1 MRHKSILCKKIL
13 FGIMIVVFTII
24 TIGCNKKDVKKN
36 NEKTLKKKITASDII
51 DKVVDNYSSKEIKD
65 VKIES
70 NATLTS
76 DKDKSMNVG
85 IVVHNSF
92 VDNDTKKCITNL
104 NLKINVDKKENII
117 DLFINEQGNVVYSL
131 NKSDYYS
138 ADEIY
143 GMLGINYSAPKLE
156 NSDKSA
162 KNTEKPSIT
171 GSIEEPSES
180 PTSNVEDISQTVSP
194 RKVYTIE
201 DLKGISK
208 KLVLEGTNEINGVE
222 CYVLKGKINSVEI
235 SNFFVKNLTEGLY
248 EIPKKFGDI
257 IYEIYVTKANY
268 DINSVALDCKK
279 LVSTLSGGE
288 EIESNVVSLNIT
300 YNTGKKLTFPKGKA
314 FELERYR
321 DILNLIGE
329 ITIGLRN
336 MKVK

>member
-51 DKVVDNYSSKEIKD
+51 DKVVDNYSSKKIKD

-104 NLKINVDKKENII
+104 NLKINVDKKENVI

-162 KNTEKPSIT
+162 KNTEEPSIT
-171 GSIEEPSES
+171 GSIEKPSES
-180 PTSNVEDISQTVSP
+180 STSNVEDISQTVSP

-235 SNFFVKNLTEGLY
+235 SNFFVKNFTEGLY
-248 EIPKKFGDI
+248 EIPKEFGDI

-268 DINSVALDCKK
+268 DINSVALDCKN

-300 YNTGKKLTFPKGKA
+300 YNTGKNLTFPKGKA
-314 FELERYR
+314 FELERYS

>member
-143 GMLGINYSAPKLE
+143 GMLGINYSAPKFE

>member
-76 DKDKSMNVG
+76 DKDKSMDVG

-143 GMLGINYSAPKLE
+143 GMLGINYSAPKFE

-248 EIPKKFGDI
+248 EIPKEFGDI

>member
-1 MRHKSILCKKIL
+1 
-13 FGIMIVVFTII
+13 MIVVFTII

-76 DKDKSMNVG
+76 DKDKSMDVG

-143 GMLGINYSAPKLE
+143 GMLGINYSAPKFE

-248 EIPKKFGDI
+248 EIPKEFGDI

>member
-143 GMLGINYSAPKLE
+143 GMLGINYSAPKFE

-248 EIPKKFGDI
+248 EIPKEFGDI